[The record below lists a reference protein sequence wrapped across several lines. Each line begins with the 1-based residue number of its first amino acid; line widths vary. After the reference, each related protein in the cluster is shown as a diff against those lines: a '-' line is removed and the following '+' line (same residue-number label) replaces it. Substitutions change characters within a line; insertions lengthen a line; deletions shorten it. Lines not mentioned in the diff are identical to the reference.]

1 MFSRSNIFECCSNS
15 TRQAI
20 IHLLSCIHCMV
31 PMPFHL
37 KQQYYNS
44 VIIPIL
50 VTLLVMGPMK
60 IKLYFQVKFLAMSKI
75 SLDTIMD
82 VISNSRFP
90 HTDVIC
96 NKNQVK
102 EDHVKRPLNKFM
114 CYSKLE
120 RAKIRKENPR
130 MNQKDISSML
140 GKKWKTLSPAEQQEY
155 EQKAVDLKHL
165 HQTQFPQYKYRPKRR
180 GTSTKKTRYF
190 SDGFRKIQ
198 PAIHQSTRK
207 PHMMFTINPEPN
219 TFPLAV
225 MPDECSIGYNFHND
239 RTDEPPMFNIQN
251 VRSEVPTDSSKPSTS
266 GSPGI

>member
-1 MFSRSNIFECCSNS
+1 MFSRSNVFEYCSSS
-15 TRQAI
+15 TLSTGQAI
-20 IHLLSCIHCMV
+20 IHLLSCIHCIV
-31 PMPFHL
+31 PIPFHL

-50 VTLLVMGPMK
+50 VALLVMGFMK
-60 IKLYFQVKFLAMSKI
+60 IQLPSDAWC
-75 SLDTIMD
+75 DN
-82 VISNSRFP
+82 ISNSSSAY
-90 HTDVIC
+90 TDVVS
-96 NKNQVK
+96 NQNQVK

-120 RAKIRKENPR
+120 RAKIRKENPQ

-190 SDGFRKIQ
+190 SDGLRKIQ
-198 PAIHQSTRK
+198 PAIHQSTRT
-207 PHMMFTINPEPN
+207 PHMMSTTNPELN
-219 TFPLAV
+219 NYPLAV
-225 MPDECSIGYNFHND
+225 MPDYGPILWSNSH
-239 RTDEPPMFNIQN
+239 N
-251 VRSEVPTDSSKPSTS
+251 VRHVVSTNSSKPSTS
-266 GSPGI
+266 HLAGMYMSNMSPFSGEITETVETNY